1 MTGTV
6 LQVNI
11 SRGGVPKRPVP
22 EGFLTRTGFE
32 GDAHSR
38 PQIHGGPEQA
48 VLLVCSEGI
57 AELVAQGYP
66 LFSGALGENLTTSG
80 LDRRELRSGQ
90 RFRVGDAII
99 ELTKPR
105 GPCTTLDIYGP
116 GIQEAVYDKAVK
128 KRDSS
133 SPKWGLSGFY
143 AAVVQTGYVRPGDPI
158 VLVEQAV

>member
-11 SRGGVPKRPVP
+11 SQGGVPKRPTLQA
-22 EGFLTRTGFE
+22 FLTRTGFQ
-32 GDAHSR
+32 GDVHSR
-38 PQIHGGPEQA
+38 PHIHGGPNQA

-57 AELVAQGYP
+57 DELTSQGFP

-80 LDRRELRSGQ
+80 LDRRELRAGQ
-90 RFRVGDAII
+90 RFRVGDAVI
-99 ELTKPR
+99 EVTKPR

-116 GIQEAVYDKAVK
+116 GIQQAIFEKAVK
-128 KRDSS
+128 QGDTS